1 MCCIN
6 RAGLLYPCE
15 FRLWYSFHADF
26 LAEWGK
32 QRPGPELHSC
42 RPWAGVRQ
50 WPCDVT
56 GGSSAMNAVRIAL
69 QHWGF
74 GRIVLAGVPL
84 SGMYGAQ
91 FGDSWRKIAP
101 VFAERVRSMSGL
113 TMELFGRP
121 SAAFVGA

>member
-1 MCCIN
+1 
-6 RAGLLYPCE
+6 
-15 FRLWYSFHADF
+15 
-26 LAEWGK
+26 
-32 QRPGPELHSC
+32 
-42 RPWAGVRQ
+42 
-50 WPCDVT
+50 
-56 GGSSAMNAVRIAL
+56 MNAVRIAL